1 MKKIQIHKVIFT
13 IILYGIGFTMLTPLL
28 WMISTSFKPENE
40 VFQFPI
46 RWIPE
51 HSVGF
56 DNYKEVWGEQ
66 YNFGMYYLNSIK
78 VTVISTVLQILVSA
92 LGAYG
97 FTKIKWK
104 VVPDL
109 SGNHDDPAA
118 GYDRQPFCDHAENG
132 TLQHSHGN
140 YFNDHVQSVWCIPS
154 QTGHD
159 GNSRFP
165 L

>member
-1 MKKIQIHKVIFT
+1 MKKIQVHKVIFT

-66 YNFGMYYLNSIK
+66 YNFGMYYLNSMK

-104 VVPDL
+104 GRD
-109 SGNHDDPAA
+109 HDDPAA
-118 GYDRQPFCDHAENG
+118 GYDRQPFRDHAENG
-132 TLQHSHGN
+132 TLQHPHGN
-140 YFNDHVQSVWCIPS
+140 YFNDHVQPVWCIPP